1 MASIRPVALVLLA
14 ALCLAPLTVPAS
26 VGQIAGPDLPMRRSA
41 WLDQAMDSKTCPI
54 VRVRPAATLR
64 GEGERERDAVMATV
78 WRANG
83 DDNASLDAWPALF
96 LSLRGQPLTLR
107 RSDGDF
113 AVEARTV
120 QGQRGTDLEWEA
132 PAERVSVHLRLQP
145 PRQFVE
151 DGDGGWT
158 PLSPGQ
164 TPGDEDVSTRTVWR
178 GAMTMQIGYDMWARD
193 VEVESICGP

>member
-1 MASIRPVALVLLA
+1 MPSIRPIVFALLA
-14 ALCLAPLTVPAS
+14 ALCLAPPTAPAS

-54 VRVRPAATLR
+54 VRVRPAAPVR

-78 WRANG
+78 WRADD

-96 LSLRGQPLTLR
+96 LSLRGQPLALR

-132 PAERVSVHLRLQP
+132 PAERVSAHLRLQP

-158 PLSPGQ
+158 PLSPGR
-164 TPGDEDVSTRTVWR
+164 TPGDEDVSTRTVWA
-178 GAMTMQIGYDMWARD
+178 GVLTMQIGYDMWARE